1 MSFENIIGHREVV
14 ENLKNRL
21 RQQRFHHA
29 IMFYGPAG
37 IGKRT
42 LALEFIKA
50 INCKDSS
57 DANPCDNCNNCKW
70 TTEYTHPDLFIITNG
85 MRAEY
90 LQLNRGSSAKGRNA
104 ASEDSDGLERASKRE
119 ISIDRIRY
127 LEEVIYTRPVE
138 GKYKVIF
145 IIDAESLNKSS
156 ANAFLKTLEEPPPQT
171 LIVMTSSYLG
181 MVPVTIRS
189 RIEKIR
195 LNPLSD
201 VEMKR
206 LLDERL
212 NYSSKYMDVIIRLL
226 NGGIDRD
233 IISIDDESIGE
244 YLDIIRQFVL
254 SDRISFDDIVDIAG
268 VLTNSPNRE
277 ERELRIGFFFDL
289 LRALMLDIL
298 LDRNRGVWKEM
309 FEVKRRITFDM
320 IEDLNRIA
328 VFMKVSQG
336 FYCNSAIGIKSELL
350 RYTRLWNMLSA

>member
-1 MSFENIIGHREVV
+1 
-14 ENLKNRL
+14 
-21 RQQRFHHA
+21 
-29 IMFYGPAG
+29 
-37 IGKRT
+37 
-42 LALEFIKA
+42 
-50 INCKDSS
+50 
-57 DANPCDNCNNCKW
+57 
-70 TTEYTHPDLFIITNG
+70 
-85 MRAEY
+85 
-90 LQLNRGSSAKGRNA
+90 
-104 ASEDSDGLERASKRE
+104 
-119 ISIDRIRY
+119 
-127 LEEVIYTRPVE
+127 
-138 GKYKVIF
+138 
-145 IIDAESLNKSS
+145 
-156 ANAFLKTLEEPPPQT
+156 
-171 LIVMTSSYLG
+171 
-181 MVPVTIRS
+181 
-189 RIEKIR
+189 
-195 LNPLSD
+195 
-201 VEMKR
+201 
-206 LLDERL
+206 
-212 NYSSKYMDVIIRLL
+212 MDVIIRLL